1 MQDYAGR
8 GNTSRQ
14 EYKLL
19 LLYHITPPPP
29 PISPLLLLILLL
41 LLLLIPF
48 PCLLPCGTDD
58 EVVVVFAGQ
67 PPLRQVEGQV
77 GLVLQ
82 QGGQAGGGHHLG
94 EGVSWANRRE
104 TSSLK
109 TNVICAYKEGTG
121 LPDNCQLW
129 RHSRNRFLKR
139 TS

>member
-1 MQDYAGR
+1 MQDEGIPHGR
-8 GNTSRQ
+8 NINSSFSIT
-14 EYKLL
+14 LL
-19 LLYHITPPPP
+19 LLLHLFPL
-29 PISPLLLLILLL
+29 LLLLILLL